1 MGRNRKDRRVSTIV
15 RDNEVHK
22 AYDEIKAELGALIY
36 EVSRGYIY
44 DRIKAKTGL
53 CNKCIAYILN
63 HTSYFADA
71 SR

>member
-1 MGRNRKDRRVSTIV
+1 MGRNKLNRRPSTAI

-22 AYDEIKAELGALIY
+22 AYDEIKAELGVLIN

-44 DRIKAKTGL
+44 ERIKVKTGL
-53 CNKCIAYILN
+53 CKKCIAYILN